1 MGDKAALIGWRWDDA
16 GEGGAGAPGSARAF
30 NSART
35 PARLVHEGIS
45 TSNLRKYFGKK
56 AREKIEVLIKMLPP
70 ISFGECYHAVR
81 PMMVLNVILTPP
93 VLKICK

>member
-56 AREKIEVLIKMLPP
+56 AREKNRSINQDVASNQFWGVLSRCAPHDG
-70 ISFGECYHAVR
+70 FECNFDSTCFEN
-81 PMMVLNVILTPP
+81 M
-93 VLKICK
+93 